1 MKVAVLMDG
10 FPGPTETFILHHI
23 VGLLEAG
30 HDVVIFARRPP
41 GVVRAHPDVDRH
53 HLMSMVRYLPNQ
65 EFGVRQWLEVPGTL
79 ARGRV
84 HPGSARCLD
93 PWRYGP
99 GVARLRALHGL
110 ATVARESFDLI
121 HCHYASIGWAFL
133 PYRDIFGV
141 PFVTSFHGDHYGS
154 FGRDGRWLLRR
165 LFEQGDAFVANSDFT
180 RGELIRL
187 GCPAPKIWKIPAI
200 ADERGVVFRTH
211 GPRRGPAQVLT
222 VARLHESKGVQV
234 ALRAVRVLR
243 DRGAPVQYHVAG
255 DGPYRGRLEAL
266 VDELGIREQV
276 FFHGWMPQDLA
287 YRLYAKA
294 DLFVLPSVG
303 SSNGANEAQGLV
315 IQEAQLHGVP
325 VLASELGGTPESVE
339 WGRSGRLFRRGDHDE
354 LAGAIQAAL
363 ADPVQTGAIA
373 ARALAYVRE
382 KYVQAVVVKQVVE
395 LYEGLL
401 APVGARAAV
410 G

>member
-1 MKVAVLMDG
+1 MKIAVLMDG

-30 HDVVIFARRPP
+30 HEVVIFARRPR
-41 GVVRAHPDVDRH
+41 GVPQAHPDVDRH
-53 HLMSMVRYLPNQ
+53 QLMPMVRYLPNQ
-65 EFGVRQWLEVPGTL
+65 ELGVRQWLEVPGTL
-79 ARGRV
+79 ARARAQTGR
-84 HPGSARCLD
+84 ARCLA

-154 FGRDGRWLLRR
+154 FGRNGRWLLRR

-180 RGELIRL
+180 RGELVHL
-187 GCPAPKIWKIPAI
+187 GCPPEKIRKIPAI
-200 ADERGVVFRTH
+200 ADERGAVFRVH
-211 GPRRGPAQVLT
+211 EPGRGPAQILT

-234 ALRAVRVLR
+234 ALRAVRALR
-243 DRGAPVQYHVAG
+243 DRGTVVHYHVAG
-255 DGPYRGRLEAL
+255 EGPYRGPLETL
-266 VDELGIREQV
+266 VGALGIQDQV
-276 FFHGWMPQDLA
+276 FLHGWVPQDLA
-287 YRLYAKA
+287 YQRYAKA

-303 SSNGANEAQGLV
+303 SPNGANEAQGLV

-325 VLASELGGTPESVE
+325 VVVSELGGTPESAE
-339 WGRSGRLFRRGDHDE
+339 WGRSGRLFRRGDHNA
-354 LAGAIQAAL
+354 LADTIEQAL
-363 ADPVQTGAIA
+363 ADPAGTRVMAE
-373 ARALAYVRE
+373 RALAYVRE
-382 KYVQAVVVKQVVE
+382 KYVKPVVIRQIVG
-395 LYEGLL
+395 LYQDLL
-401 APVGARAAV
+401 AGR
-410 G
+410 